1 MFART
6 TVLLVALVAAEAES
20 PQSFGDVGRLIREHD
35 VGTKV
40 TLARVLQQPHAYGLG
55 SLSNLRGEITIVDGE
70 PWLAYPPKSPQ
81 QDVRVVTEG
90 VTTEKAAF
98 LVATHVDPD
107 AWTRVVLPDGVSS
120 KDLELTLVR
129 AARVHGLQ
137 DRELV
142 FRVMGRLEALT
153 LSIVDG
159 RRVPPGPGSEQTLKD
174 ANVIRTVEAGAEA
187 ELVGF
192 YTPADESPFTHPG
205 KHTHVHAV
213 VEKERATGHA
223 QDFALRGG
231 AVLWL
236 QGTTA
241 LAKN

>member
-1 MFART
+1 
-6 TVLLVALVAAEAES
+6 
-20 PQSFGDVGRLIREHD
+20 
-35 VGTKV
+35 
-40 TLARVLQQPHAYGLG
+40 
-55 SLSNLRGEITIVDGE
+55 
-70 PWLAYPPKSPQ
+70 
-81 QDVRVVTEG
+81 
-90 VTTEKAAF
+90 
-98 LVATHVDPD
+98 
-107 AWTRVVLPDGVSS
+107 
-120 KDLELTLVR
+120 
-129 AARVHGLQ
+129 
-137 DRELV
+137 
-142 FRVMGRLEALT
+142 MGRLEALT